1 MNNINSNF
9 EYIFDSSKGEELAE
23 EEFNNNFS
31 NLLKVALSSKKPYKS
46 IKAVS
51 MKIIKFLIIKEYL
64 RCIALENSA
73 VMKIKKLSNSS
84 TILIDLESETLDFNS
99 ENLKKFFI
107 KIIEFSNL
115 VTVKNKIN
123 GNVTIT
129 VEIDDFNDI

>member
-31 NLLKVALSSKKPYKS
+31 NLLKVALSSKKPYKF